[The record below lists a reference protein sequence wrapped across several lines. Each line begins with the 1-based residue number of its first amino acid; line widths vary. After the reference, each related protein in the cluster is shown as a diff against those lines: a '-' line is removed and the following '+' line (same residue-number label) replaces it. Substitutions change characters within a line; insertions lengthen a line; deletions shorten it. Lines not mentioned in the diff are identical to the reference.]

1 MADELFFKAITDR
14 REAAVKLSTSK
25 ASEVDVWRDVGGVA
39 EEEKQGI
46 RLLAHTKPIEY
57 ANLKTKAMTKVREA
71 TESSYKSAFEQ
82 YVAAGYPIEEAKKH
96 ALSAAKQTKDLQK
109 KAMQLLYNDESDI
122 ISAKKLVK
130 EADAFKG
137 MV

>member
-1 MADELFFKAITDR
+1 MADELFLKAIKDS
-14 REAAVKLSTSK
+14 REASAKLSTTK
-25 ASEVDVWRDVGGVA
+25 VGEVDVWRDVGGVA

-57 ANLKTKAMTKVREA
+57 ASLKTNAMKKVREA

-96 ALSAAKQTKDLQK
+96 ALSTAKQTKSLQK
-109 KAMQLLYNDESDI
+109 KAMELLYNDESDI
-122 ISAKKLVK
+122 ISAKRLVK
-130 EADAFKG
+130 TADAFKG